1 MKTLFC
7 ILTRVRIIMDST
19 APCFVNVIVSYF
31 DFTARGK
38 ILDSTTRCFVIGSTR
53 LLSIAMDCHWI
64 AIPPISSDILL
75 KIVSSKMILINIYDH
90 NNGDDGDHPNSNY
103 DDDRIHSKPLF
114 PAPHCRGR
122 QPSFVWVLPKYHNH
136 LHHHNQHNQ
145 FLQILNVVIILNY

>member
-1 MKTLFC
+1 
-7 ILTRVRIIMDST
+7 MDST

-31 DFTARGK
+31 DFTVRGK

-53 LLSIAMDCHWI
+53 LLSIAMDCHVLPLDCHCI
-64 AIPPISSDILL
+64 AMDCHSTNFLRHSFEDCFFRDD
-75 KIVSSKMILINIYDH
+75 SHDH
-90 NNGDDGDHPNSNY
+90 NNGDDGDHPNH
-103 DDDRIHSKPLF
+103 DDDDHRIHSKPLF

-145 FLQILNVVIILNY
+145 CLPNSQCSHDTK